1 MNTTETLISVLQ
13 ILIAVYPDLQSL
25 ITSII
30 NEIKNTGSS
39 SPESIAQLQEAL
51 NAARQADI
59 NSENTN
65 INILNSTSN

>member
-30 NEIKNTGSS
+30 NEIENTGNS